1 MPYNHMFEM
10 SVVVHIM
17 RCPIVKSDGILLF

>member
-10 SVVVHIM
+10 SDVVHIV